1 MSTECI
7 IEIATV
13 LARHGASDQ
22 QDKVNQNEYPI
33 KYSLHNLSKLF
44 YRMEGLFYT
53 LQQKTGNVIQKW
65 LNF

>member
-13 LARHGASDQ
+13 LARHGASNQ
-22 QDKVNQNEYPI
+22 QDKVNQNEYPM
-33 KYSLHNLSKLF
+33 KYSLHNLAKLF